1 MTYVFH
7 EFPPTRSN
15 RAKWALE
22 ELGIPYESRRVDFIT
37 GAQRTADHLERH
49 PLGHVPV
56 LDGDGYRMHESVAIV
71 MQLID
76 EHPEAKLAPPLGTP
90 ERALYYQWCV
100 FGVAELDPL
109 MAALMKHTK
118 HLPEAERSARIAE
131 TALTAF
137 KARAAALSDRVKDR
151 RFLVGDM
158 FTGADIVIGYDLN
171 WADYIGILSDHPIL
185 VDYYARLQE
194 RPAFGR
200 VFGERA

>member
-15 RAKWALE
+15 RAKWTLE
-22 ELGIPYESRRVDFIT
+22 ELGIPYESRRVDFMT
-37 GAQRTADHLERH
+37 GAQRTAEHQQVH

-56 LDGDGYRMHESVAIV
+56 LEGDGYRMHESVAIV

-76 EHPEAKLAPPLGTP
+76 EHPEAKLAPPVGTP

-118 HLPEAERSARIAE
+118 HLPEAERSAQIAE
-131 TALTAF
+131 TALGAYA
-137 KARAAALSDRVKDR
+137 ARAAALSNHMEDR
-151 RFLVGDM
+151 RFLLGDT

-171 WADYIGILSDHPIL
+171 WADYIGILSGHPIL

-200 VFGERA
+200 VFGERT